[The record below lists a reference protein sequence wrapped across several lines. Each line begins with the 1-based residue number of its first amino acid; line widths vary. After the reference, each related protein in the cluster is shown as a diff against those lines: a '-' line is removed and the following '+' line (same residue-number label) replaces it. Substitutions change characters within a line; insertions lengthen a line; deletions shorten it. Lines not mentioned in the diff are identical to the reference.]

1 MPGFRVCFLISVNP
15 RMSGSSLIARIF
27 PLVLTIV
34 IGAALGLGSA
44 WWSVRNGGP
53 AQSRFQVGPWE
64 GSLLAGS
71 TDADLYTRARVAVV
85 GLLALDRRE
94 TVYYIA
100 RTDSA
105 GQALRSRCQY
115 RIDGVAP
122 PARWW
127 SLTAYAED
135 HFLFDAAQG
144 RFSLNG
150 ALATLDAQG
159 AFHLWT
165 GPIAITDRGAD
176 HWLPTPGD
184 RGLELTL
191 RLYHP
196 SEAVQQNPQALSAP
210 TIERVGTC

>member
-1 MPGFRVCFLISVNP
+1 
-15 RMSGSSLIARIF
+15 LIARIF
-27 PLVLTIV
+27 SRILTIV
-34 IGAALGLGSA
+34 TGTALGLGTA

-53 AQSRFQVGPWE
+53 AESRFQVGPWE

-71 TDADLYTRARVAVV
+71 PNADLYTRARVAMV

-105 GQALRSRCQY
+105 GQALRSRCRY

-122 PARWW
+122 AARWW

-150 ALATLDAQG
+150 ALATLDARG
-159 AFHLWT
+159 EFHLWT
-165 GPIAITDRGAD
+165 GPTAITDGAAD

-196 SEAVQQNPQALSAP
+196 SEVLRQTPQALIAP
-210 TIERVGTC
+210 TIERVGPC

>member
-1 MPGFRVCFLISVNP
+1 MIT
-15 RMSGSSLIARIF
+15 A
-27 PLVLTIV
+27 T
-34 IGAALGLGSA
+34 ALGLGSA
-44 WWSVRNGGP
+44 WWTVRNGGP
-53 AQSRFQVGPWE
+53 AESRFQVGPWE

-71 TDADLYTRARVAVV
+71 PDADLYTRARVAVV

-94 TVYYIA
+94 TVYYVA

-105 GQALRSRCQY
+105 GQALRSRCRY
-115 RIDGVAP
+115 RVDGLAP

-135 HFLFDAAQG
+135 HFLFDAPQG

-150 ALATLDAQG
+150 ALATLDARG
-159 AFHLWT
+159 EFHLLT
-165 GPIAITDRGAD
+165 GPTAVAD
-176 HWLPTPGD
+176 PGTLHWLPTPGD

-196 SEAVQQNPQALSAP
+196 SESLQINPGALIAP
-210 TIERVGTC
+210 TIERVGAC